1 MCTRRQP
8 IPNYDICQAPSSSS
22 FMDVTGSSE
31 AEQKKKGHRDQYFV
45 NKTLDEEEEKK
56 NYCYY
61 KKKWLS

>member
-1 MCTRRQP
+1 
-8 IPNYDICQAPSSSS
+8 
-22 FMDVTGSSE
+22 MDVNGSSE